1 MSEVFNSKDNEPS
14 MDLDDKT
21 ENGAGNQLGKE
32 AEEKIKE
39 KPAGLFA
46 TLLVGSIV
54 VSLLIGYFV
63 ARVQENVKRQR
74 LIDNWMRELNKWM
87 KQHGGMVT
95 NPLKEGFEATR
106 SAVEEASH
114 SGARLAQQF
123 YPFVKKQKRS
133 FFGMF

>member
-1 MSEVFNSKDNEPS
+1 MSEVFNSKDNEPPKN
-14 MDLDDKT
+14 LNDKR
-21 ENGAGNQLGKE
+21 ENGAGNQLGKQI
-32 AEEKIKE
+32 EEKIKE
-39 KPAGLFA
+39 KPAGLYP
-46 TLLVGSIV
+46 TILVGSIV

-63 ARVQENVKRQR
+63 ARVQENAKRQR

-87 KQHGGMVT
+87 KQHSGMVT

-123 YPFVKKQKRS
+123 YPFVKKQKRNL
-133 FFGMF
+133 FGIF

>member
-1 MSEVFNSKDNEPS
+1 MSEVFNSKDNEPPK
-14 MDLDDKT
+14 DLDDKA
-21 ENGAGNQLGKE
+21 ENGAGNHLGKE
-32 AEEKIKE
+32 AEEKMKE
-39 KPAGLFA
+39 SPAGLLP

-63 ARVQENVKRQR
+63 ARVQENAKRQK
-74 LIDNWMRELNKWM
+74 LVDNWMRELNKRM

-114 SGARLAQQF
+114 SAARLAQQF
-123 YPFVKKQKRS
+123 YPFVKKRKRG
-133 FFGMF
+133 FFGIF

>member
-1 MSEVFNSKDNEPS
+1 MGEVFNSKDNEPS
-14 MDLDDKT
+14 KDLDDKT

-32 AEEKIKE
+32 AERKIRE

-63 ARVQENVKRQR
+63 ARVQENNKRQC

-95 NPLKEGFEATR
+95 NPLKEGFKATR

-133 FFGMF
+133 FFGIF

>member
-1 MSEVFNSKDNEPS
+1 LWS
-14 MDLDDKT
+14 
-21 ENGAGNQLGKE
+21 A
-32 AEEKIKE
+32 
-39 KPAGLFA
+39 
-46 TLLVGSIV
+46 
-54 VSLLIGYFV
+54 LLIGYFV
-63 ARVQENVKRQR
+63 ARVQENAKRQR

-133 FFGMF
+133 FFGIF

>member
-1 MSEVFNSKDNEPS
+1 
-14 MDLDDKT
+14 
-21 ENGAGNQLGKE
+21 
-32 AEEKIKE
+32 
-39 KPAGLFA
+39 
-46 TLLVGSIV
+46 V

-63 ARVQENVKRQR
+63 ARVHENAKRQR

-95 NPLKEGFEATR
+95 DPLKEGFEAAR

-123 YPFVKKQKRS
+123 YPFVKKQKRG
-133 FFGMF
+133 FFEIF